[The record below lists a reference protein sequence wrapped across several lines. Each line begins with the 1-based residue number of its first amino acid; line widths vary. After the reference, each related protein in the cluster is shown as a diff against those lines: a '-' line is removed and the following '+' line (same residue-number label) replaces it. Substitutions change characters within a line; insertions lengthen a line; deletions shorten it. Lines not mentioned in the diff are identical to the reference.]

1 MNINESVEFVVV
13 FNTFKSGNFTN
24 VIVSSSNETKNKTTN
39 NTTSVRTP
47 KMSIVKISNN
57 KTVKVGETVSFTI
70 IVTNTGDCNLTG
82 VYIKDNKYSKGL
94 VYLSYIDKHN
104 KWTFDGKNKW
114 TYKGVLAPGESIS
127 LDILFNTTSTGIKVN
142 TAIAGNNITNE
153 TVNSTNKTNVTKDN
167 NKKPDNNTNISNK
180 EPDKKTV
187 LNVSSS
193 PRTGNPLVVL
203 FLSLILVLVPFR
215 KK

>member
-1 MNINESVEFVVV
+1 ME
-13 FNTFKSGNFTN
+13 
-24 VIVSSSNETKNKTTN
+24 
-39 NTTSVRTP
+39 
-47 KMSIVKISNN
+47 
-57 KTVKVGETVSFTI
+57 
-70 IVTNTGDCNLTG
+70 
-82 VYIKDNKYSKGL
+82 
-94 VYLSYIDKHN
+94 
-104 KWTFDGKNKW
+104 KNKW